1 MVIIRK
7 IIYIAIFFLLT
18 GAFFVQKANAAS
30 LTNVSDTIST
40 SRPSAA
46 APLSGAGGVAAGAGQ
61 AQIFDN
67 GSFFLASDSAVILKD
82 LVGNDLSDV
91 SLKVASMS
99 ATGVPSATNRI
110 VYFTNT
116 SVNAHHQGLALVT
129 SITATHTIRFTSV
142 STIPSG
148 GTILIN
154 FPGAG
159 RT

>member
-67 GSFFLASDSAVILKD
+67 GSFFLASDSAVLLRD
-82 LVGNDLSDV
+82 GALDVSDV

-116 SVNAHHQGLALVT
+116 SVNAHHQRLALVT